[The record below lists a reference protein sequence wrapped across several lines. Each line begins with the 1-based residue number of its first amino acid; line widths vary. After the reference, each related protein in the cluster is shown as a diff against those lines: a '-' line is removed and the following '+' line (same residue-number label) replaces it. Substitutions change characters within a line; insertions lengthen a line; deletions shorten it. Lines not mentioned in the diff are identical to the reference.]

1 MTPKH
6 GTGLG
11 TRGIIMPSV
20 ELQARIKE
28 QRMYARAT
36 KLKYRGVEYTHH
48 NKPEEHEEKKD
59 NFDEDIDLETAL
71 STL

>member
-11 TRGIIMPSV
+11 TRGIIMSSV

-28 QRMYARAT
+28 QRVYARAT
-36 KLKYRGVEYTHH
+36 KLKYRGVEYT
-48 NKPEEHEEKKD
+48 K
-59 NFDEDIDLETAL
+59 
-71 STL
+71 S